1 MGETTYLLVVTAGAT
16 ALFHTLIPDHWL
28 PFVLVA
34 RSQGWSLRKT
44 FLTTM
49 LSAIFHVTLSLG
61 LGILAV
67 FLGREFVL
75 SVGEGL
81 ERLAGIGLLFFGLV
95 YTLFFLVGGG
105 RHQHYFPG
113 HGEHHPV
120 EDYGGQESG
129 PSPRHI
135 FSRHLGNRNL
145 GAVTL
150 AVVVGLNPCV
160 LAIPLMFGTIADGG
174 WSIFW
179 VGTSFAVTSI
189 AVLVAATTLGYRGIH
204 RIRLGFLDRYGEVLS
219 GLIIALLG
227 VVLIVLE
234 H

>member
-1 MGETTYLLVVTAGAT
+1 VGETTILLVVTAGGT

-75 SVGEGL
+75 SVGERL
-81 ERLAGIGLLFFGLV
+81 ERLAGVGLLFFGLV
-95 YTLFFLVGGG
+95 YTLFFLMGGG

-120 EDYGGQESG
+120 EDYESPSGG
-129 PSPRHI
+129 PSLRHI
-135 FSRHLGNRNL
+135 VSRHLGNRDL

-150 AVVVGLNPCV
+150 AVIVGLNPCV
-160 LAIPLMFGTIADGG
+160 LAIPLMVGTIADGG

-189 AVLVAATTLGYRGIH
+189 AVLVAATIVGYRGVH
-204 RIRLGFLDRYGEVLS
+204 RLRLGFLDRYGEVLS
-219 GLIIALLG
+219 GLLIAAVGALL
-227 VVLIVLE
+227 IFLE